1 MKSAMMTPMEWI
13 ILSLIL
19 FKAFGVVNVP
29 LWLVYA
35 PIVFWVVVRLTWNVA
50 AQRKAKSL
58 LDRMDAIDEALKDTQ
73 ADNLVEDQFGQQPT
87 DFPAWMEVH

>member
-1 MKSAMMTPMEWI
+1 MKTAMMTPIEWI
-13 ILSLIL
+13 ILSLII

-35 PIVFWVVVRLTWNVA
+35 PIVFWVAVRLTWNVA
-50 AQRKAKSL
+50 AQRKAKNL
-58 LDRMDAIDEALKDTQ
+58 LDRMDAIDEALKDTK
-73 ADNLVEDQFGQQPT
+73 ADNFAEEAYPPPPT